1 MEDQVLVKTLK
12 KTETKQVCK
21 LYQVGS
27 NLSLTFFVTKFF
39 CIKPLTKSK
48 NNDLTSFLLLKNIA
62 CFDGFVRIGF
72 SAYVTF
78 VMAWFENGLSEYA
91 W

>member
-1 MEDQVLVKTLK
+1 MEDQVSVKTLK
-12 KTETKQVCK
+12 KTEAT
-21 LYQVGS
+21 
-27 NLSLTFFVTKFF
+27 SLQFISSWIKSFFNEVTKFF

-72 SAYVTF
+72 SAYEAF
-78 VMAWFENGLSEYA
+78 VMFWFENGLSEYA
-91 W
+91 